1 MRLVRRISQCLFILF
16 FLYLFFNIKYPFD
29 IKIPPDIFLR
39 FDPLI
44 SIVSII
50 VSRKFITQV
59 LLGFITLLLTI
70 VIGRFFCGW
79 ICPLGTI
86 LDVSSRII
94 KRYRGKSIPGKKQA
108 IYPYSRFGY
117 VKYVLLAIFFISALF
132 SSSQLLWFIDPIV
145 LITRSLTLSIYP
157 LFVKLTN
164 GLIDGLLFLRMPSS
178 LISGIDN
185 FLKPTMLP
193 VSQIFFRLS
202 SVTFLIFISIL
213 LLEIICQ
220 RFWCRKL
227 CPLGGLLALSSHF
240 RLLKR
245 RVGPACNDCSLC
257 PQVCKMGAI
266 GEDSRESDA
275 KECIECMNCV
285 DICPR
290 KAVAYSISSI
300 GSANPVH
307 NIYPILSRRQFTF
320 SVFSSVLMVGVLNTT
335 FTDRNKGAKII
346 RPPGALPEDEFLD
359 RCIRC
364 NACVKMCAANGKGLM
379 PGIFESGI
387 IGLWSPIFHM
397 RYGYC
402 EYSCNLCGK
411 VCPTQAIHDG
421 PLEVKQ
427 KTKIG
432 LAFFD
437 KNRCIPWYKN
447 EDCLV
452 CEEHCPLPKKAIT
465 LREEEVKLPDGGFK
479 IVKRPYVIEKLC
491 IGCGICE
498 TKCPVPGNSAIF
510 VTPQHEQRYIENGGK
525 RFDLNKRGVV

>member
-16 FLYLFFNIKYPFD
+16 FLYLFFNIKYPFN
-29 IKIPPDIFLR
+29 IKIPPDLFLR

-59 LLGFITLLLTI
+59 LLGFITLLLTLF
-70 VIGRFFCGW
+70 IGRFFCGW
-79 ICPLGTI
+79 VCPLGTI
-86 LDVSSRII
+86 LDISSRTI
-94 KRYRGKSIPGKKQA
+94 KRYSKSAPGKKQV
-108 IYPYSRFGY
+108 IYPYSKLGH

-132 SSSQLLWFIDPIV
+132 STSQLLWFIDPIV
-145 LITRSLTLSIYP
+145 IITRSLTLSIYP
-157 LFVKLTN
+157 LFVKLMN
-164 GLIDGLLFLRMPSS
+164 GLVDTLFFLRMPSS

-185 FLKPTMLP
+185 FLKPTILP

-220 RFWCRKL
+220 RFWCRKI

-245 RVGPACNDCSLC
+245 RVSPACNDCSLC
-257 PQVCKMGAI
+257 PRVRKMGAI
-266 GEDSRESDA
+266 GEDVRESDV

-290 KAVAYSISSI
+290 KAVAYSIPSI
-300 GSANPVH
+300 GGANPVH
-307 NIYPILSRRQFTF
+307 NIYPILSRRQFAF

-335 FTDRNKGAKII
+335 FTDRNKGVRII

-364 NACVKMCAANGKGLM
+364 NACVKMCASNGKGLM

-387 IGLWSPIFHM
+387 VGLWSPIFHM

-411 VCPTQAIHDG
+411 VCPTQAIHDL

-427 KTKIG
+427 KTRIG

-465 LREEEVKLPDGGFK
+465 LREEEVKLLDGGFK
-479 IVKRPYVIEKLC
+479 VVKRPYVIEKLC

-498 TKCPVPGNSAIF
+498 TKCPVSGNSAIF
-510 VTPQHEQRYIENGGK
+510 VTPQDEQRWTEAAGK
-525 RFDLNKRGVV
+525 SV